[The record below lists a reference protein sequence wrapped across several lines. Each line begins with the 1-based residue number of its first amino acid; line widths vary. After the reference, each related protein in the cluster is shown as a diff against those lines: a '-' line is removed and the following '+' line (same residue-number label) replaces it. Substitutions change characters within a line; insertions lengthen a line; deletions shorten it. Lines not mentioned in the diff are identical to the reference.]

1 MRPSFQTVCLVFGV
15 TLVHLLVISAFSPV
29 NHEPATPRP
38 QIVLAPELQSLLEAD
53 AARLAAEEASET
65 VKNAAVEAAEE
76 SMAAGAEEANAAVP
90 AALPLEDPVARPA
103 PKLAEREKSSAPD
116 PTGEEPARRRPSSAI
131 REIRA
136 ISPVPRS

>member
-1 MRPSFQTVCLVFGV
+1 MRPSFQTVCIVFGV

-29 NHEPATPRP
+29 NHEPAAPRP

-53 AARLAAEEASET
+53 AARLAEE
-65 VKNAAVEAAEE
+65 EAAET
-76 SMAAGAEEANAAVP
+76 MADAAAEETEETNAVVP
-90 AALPLEDPVARPA
+90 AALPLEDAAAQPA
-103 PKLAEREKSSAPD
+103 PNLAEREKSSAPD
-116 PTGEEPARRRPSSAI
+116 PTGEEPARRKPAAAI

>member
-29 NHEPATPRP
+29 NHEPAAPRP

-53 AARLAAEEASET
+53 AARLAEE
-65 VKNAAVEAAEE
+65 EAAEE
-76 SMAAGAEEANAAVP
+76 VRDATIKETALAEETEETNAVVP
-90 AALPLEDPVARPA
+90 AAPPLEDPAARPA

-116 PTGEEPARRRPSSAI
+116 PTGEEPARRKPAAAI